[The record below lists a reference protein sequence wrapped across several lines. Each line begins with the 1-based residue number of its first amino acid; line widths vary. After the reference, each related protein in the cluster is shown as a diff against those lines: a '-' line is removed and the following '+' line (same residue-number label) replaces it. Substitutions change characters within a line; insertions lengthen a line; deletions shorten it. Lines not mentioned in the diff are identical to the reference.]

1 MRNVCLVTLILLH
14 LNQATA
20 AEMPA
25 VVKACLERNLPEST
39 SAQAIE
45 LRARDRTGYEQV
57 LQSDVYLKRYEDGHS
72 RVMMHF
78 NEPADVRG
86 ARFLIVQK
94 EPENEM
100 YIYMPGLF
108 VVRKITSRN
117 ISSSVLGTD
126 FSYED
131 FERLYGILT
140 DTDAKQFADDVL
152 GDRPVHVVNSYP
164 QASSDYVKIAAY
176 IDIKTCVTLKVE
188 LFEKGHQLRKSMTVD
203 PATIRSVGDINIPG
217 KILMRDLRDKTE
229 TLLEVR
235 NFRTDLPLADTLFN
249 PEQLKTA
256 NVPPIPA
263 D

>member
-1 MRNVCLVTLILLH
+1 MRNICLVTLLLLH
-14 LNQATA
+14 FNQVVA
-20 AEMPA
+20 AEIPA
-25 VVKACLERNLPEST
+25 VVKDCLQRNLPEST
-39 SAQAIE
+39 SVQAIE
-45 LRARDRTGYEQV
+45 LRARDRTGYEQT
-57 LQSDVYLKRYEDGHS
+57 LQSNVYLKRYEDGHA

-86 ARFLIVQK
+86 ARFLIIQQA
-94 EPENEM
+94 PDNEM

-140 DTDAKQFADDVL
+140 DVKAKQFADDVL
-152 GDRPVHVVNSYP
+152 AGRPVYVVNSYP
-164 QASSDYVKIAAY
+164 EASSDYVKIAAY
-176 IDIKTCVTLKVE
+176 IDIETCITLKID
-188 LFEKGHQLRKSMTVD
+188 LFESGHQLRKSLTVD
-203 PATIRSVGDINIPG
+203 PATIRSAGDINVPG
-217 KILMRDLRDKTE
+217 EILMRDLRDKTE
-229 TLLEVR
+229 TLLVVQ
-235 NFRTDLPLADTLFN
+235 NIRTDLPLADTLFN

-256 NVPPIPA
+256 DVPPIPT